1 MRIIVIKKKPEIR
14 SGFEK
19 MADIFSRGGNIYSEL
34 SAALD
39 IVSEFFDVCKP
50 QNEKTAKRSGKILSE
65 NVRTYIEQNYADSIK
80 IEDFG

>member
-1 MRIIVIKKKPEIR
+1 MK
-14 SGFEK
+14 K

-50 QNEKTAKRSGKILSE
+50 QNEKNAKRSGKILSE